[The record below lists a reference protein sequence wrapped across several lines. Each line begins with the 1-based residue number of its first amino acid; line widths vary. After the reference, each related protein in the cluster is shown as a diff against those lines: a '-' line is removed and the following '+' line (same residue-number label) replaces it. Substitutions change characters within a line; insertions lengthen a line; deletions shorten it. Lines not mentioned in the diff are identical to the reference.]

1 MDAAALIISTIS
13 AVLQALQTW
22 HEFRGTSDTTV
33 KTRPITA
40 TEVAQQAAVL
50 RSILSQQTLEIMA
63 RRMKDCE
70 TYFSEMLESKG
81 KYLPQEI
88 DEGSVAVGACMC
100 RELWR
105 MKRANGSI
113 PEGVLQEFWY
123 TLDCPNREN

>member
-1 MDAAALIISTIS
+1 MDPATLIISTIS

-22 HEFRGTSDTTV
+22 HELRGTSNVAV
-33 KTRPITA
+33 KIKPITA
-40 TEVAQQAAVL
+40 ADVAQQAAVL
-50 RSILSQQTLEIMA
+50 RSILTQQTLEIMA

-105 MKRANGSI
+105 IKRANGSI
-113 PEGVLQEFWY
+113 PDGVLQEFWY